1 MKDVTYSSISELS
14 TLLQTKQV
22 SSVELAQH
30 FLDRIEKYAHLNA
43 FLDVR
48 PEETFA
54 QARAADER
62 IANGTA
68 GVLTGIPLAHK
79 DIFVTKSGLLPP
91 PARCW
96 KAI

>member
-48 PEETFA
+48 PEETLPKL
-54 QARAADER
+54 ARQMNALPMEQLGYLR
-62 IANGTA
+62 VFLWHI
-68 GVLTGIPLAHK
+68 K
-79 DIFVTKSGLLPP
+79 IFS
-91 PARCW
+91 
-96 KAI
+96 